1 MTRGKRGESAERR
14 RGKEW
19 RRDRGEYSCRTL
31 DPGSDDEETF
41 GGGRV
46 NIPPMKQK
54 LVGHRNART
63 MIKVGIPCLN
73 L

>member
-1 MTRGKRGESAERR
+1 VPTSSILNDQREERR
-14 RGKEW
+14 ISREA
-19 RRDRGEYSCRTL
+19 ERTL